1 MHYTHNKLLLG
12 YGLPQASALLDQ
24 LGVCVCV
31 WVCVCVCVRLT
42 REHLKSAFNY
52 THTIIHRRA
61 YIYIYIYECIPFVDT
76 ILVTYYLTCIWFVST
91 MYGSHT
97 FLIIFIYSSRYDTLC
112 TYRFKSTY
120 YTRMYTYIYI
130 YIYIYVKTPAVKPCI
145 VYIIDL
151 PDSVGSKE
159 LSA

>member
-24 LGVCVCV
+24 LGVCVSGY
-31 WVCVCVCVRLT
+31 VCVCVRLT
-42 REHLKSAFNY
+42 REHLKSSFNY

-61 YIYIYIYECIPFVDT
+61 YIYIYECIPFVDT
-76 ILVTYYLTCIWFVST
+76 ILVTYYLTCIRFVST

-130 YIYIYVKTPAVKPCI
+130 YVKTPAVKPCI